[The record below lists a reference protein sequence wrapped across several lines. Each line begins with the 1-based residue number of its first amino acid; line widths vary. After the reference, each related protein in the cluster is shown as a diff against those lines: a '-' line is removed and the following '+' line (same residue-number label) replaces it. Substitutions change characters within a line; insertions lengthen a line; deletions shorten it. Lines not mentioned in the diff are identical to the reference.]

1 LYQNE
6 EGIEGKLTLGTSTS
20 LISRVR
26 LVAAAPFLQSFE
38 TVRGS
43 SKASLAPKLDE
54 RRRWMLLVN
63 GVSFNLQELTKI
75 MSSAKVLSFDDPNT
89 GR

>member
-43 SKASLAPKLDE
+43 SKASLAPKHDE
-54 RRRWMLLVN
+54 RWWWMLLVN